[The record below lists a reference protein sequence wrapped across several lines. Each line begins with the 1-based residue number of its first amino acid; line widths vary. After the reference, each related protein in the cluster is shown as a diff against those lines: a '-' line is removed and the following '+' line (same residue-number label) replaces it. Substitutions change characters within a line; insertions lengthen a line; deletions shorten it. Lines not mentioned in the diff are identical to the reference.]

1 MKIRSITVFCEPGY
15 PVNRLLLQ
23 QVGIFAGHARKLFEA
38 EGYVVQSLRL
48 ATPPFG
54 QFVAPIDLPDAVQNY
69 AIEAHA
75 DGFEYVSLGPAG
87 SDPSEWGVIPAALG
101 RSDRV
106 FLSGSLTTPQG
117 ELDLARAAR
126 CAETIA
132 ALSRLEPD
140 GFANLRFCALAN
152 VPPGTPFF
160 PAAYAQRERPAFAL
174 ALQAADLAYDCF
186 KNAKSLQEARQ
197 TLIDSV
203 NANASKLEVVGE
215 KLEKMYG
222 YQFKGLDFTLAPHP
236 DQSESIGAALET
248 LGLPAFGPHGSL
260 FASTFLTSSLQE
272 AQFRKIGFNGLMLP
286 VLEDSTLA
294 LRAAESSLSVTELLL
309 FSAVCGAGLDVIP
322 LPGDTTPEEIYP
334 ILLDLGALALRL
346 NKPLTA
352 RLMPVPGKQAG
363 DPTEFDFGYFA
374 NSRVMPLRS
383 QVLSGLMVGNER
395 VSLPVREDQGRISRT
410 CL

>member
-23 QVGIFAGHARKLFEA
+23 QVGIFATHARKLFEEA
-38 EGYVVQSLRL
+38 GFEVQSLRL

-54 QFVAPIDLPDAVQNY
+54 QFVAPIDLPEVVQSY

-87 SDPSEWGVIPAALG
+87 VDPAEWAVIPAALG

-106 FLSGSLTTPQG
+106 FLSGALTTQQG
-117 ELDLARAAR
+117 ELDLANAAR
-126 CAETIA
+126 CAETIV
-132 ALSRLEPD
+132 ALSKLEAD

-152 VPPGTPFF
+152 VSAFTPFF
-160 PAAYAQRERPAFAL
+160 PAAYAQREQPAFAL
-174 ALQAADLAYDCF
+174 ALQSADLALDGF
-186 KNAKSLQEARQ
+186 RQANSLQEARQ
-197 TLIDSV
+197 DLIDAVQS
-203 NANASKLEVVGE
+203 NAATLEEIG
-215 KLEKMYG
+215 KRLEKMYG

-236 DQSESIGAALET
+236 DQAASIGSALEA
-248 LGLPAFGPHGSL
+248 LGMPAFGPHGSL
-260 FASTFLTSSLQE
+260 FASSFLTSTLQQ
-272 AQFRKIGFNGLMLP
+272 AQYRKIGFNGLMLP
-286 VLEDSTLA
+286 VLEDSGLA
-294 LRAAESSLSVTELLL
+294 QRAADGSLSVTELLM

-322 LPGDTTPEEIYP
+322 LPGDTSAEEIYP

-352 RLMPVPGKQAG
+352 RLMPVPDKQAG
-363 DPTEFDFGYFA
+363 DLTTFEFGYFA

-383 QVLSGLMVGNER
+383 QKLSGLMVGTER
-395 VSLPVREDQGRISRT
+395 VKLPQRETQG
-410 CL
+410 

>member
-15 PVNRLLLQ
+15 PVNRLLMQ
-23 QVGIFAGHARKLFEA
+23 QTGIFASHARKLFEEA
-38 EGYVVQSLRL
+38 GFEVQSLRL

-54 QFVAPIDLPDAVQNY
+54 QFVAPIDLPEAAQSY

-87 SDPSEWGVIPAALG
+87 YDPAEWDAIPAALG

-106 FLSGSLTTPQG
+106 FLSGSLTTQQG
-117 ELDLARAAR
+117 ELDLANAAR
-126 CAETIA
+126 CAETIVS
-132 ALSRLEPD
+132 LSKLEPD

-152 VPPGTPFF
+152 VPACTPFF
-160 PAAYAQRERPAFAL
+160 PAAYAQHEGPAFAL
-174 ALQAADLAYDCF
+174 ALQSADLALECF
-186 KNAKSLQEARQ
+186 KQAKSLHEARQ
-197 TLIDSV
+197 CLVDSINS
-203 NANASKLEVVGE
+203 NAARLEVVGE
-215 KLEKMYG
+215 KLERMYG

-236 DQSESIGAALET
+236 DQSASIGSALEA
-248 LGLPAFGPHGSL
+248 LGLPAFGPNGSL
-260 FASTFLTSSLQE
+260 FASTFLTTSLQQ
-272 AQFRKIGFNGLMLP
+272 AQYRKIGFNGLMLP

-294 LRAAESSLSVTELLL
+294 QRAAEGSLSVTELLL

-363 DPTEFDFGYFA
+363 DPTAFNFGYFA

-383 QVLSGLMVGNER
+383 QKLSGLMIGDER
-395 VSLPVREDQGRISRT
+395 IELPQREAQG
-410 CL
+410 

>member
-23 QVGIFAGHARKLFEA
+23 QVGIFATHAWKLFEEA
-38 EGYVVQSLRL
+38 GFEVQSLRL

-54 QFVAPIDLPDAVQNY
+54 QFVAPIDLPDAVQSY

-75 DGFEYVSLGPAG
+75 DGFEYISLGPA
-87 SDPSEWGVIPAALG
+87 SADPAEWSMIPGALG

-106 FLSGSLTTPQG
+106 FLSGSLTTPNG
-117 ELDLARAAR
+117 ELDLANAAR
-126 CAETIA
+126 CAETIV
-132 ALSRLEPD
+132 ALSKIESD

-152 VPPGTPFF
+152 VQACTPFF
-160 PAAYAQRERPAFAL
+160 PAAYAQREQPAFAL
-174 ALQAADLAYDCF
+174 ALQSADLAIDCF
-186 KNAKSLQEARQ
+186 KHATSLQEARHR
-197 TLIDSV
+197 LIDTINS
-203 NANASKLEVVGE
+203 NAARLEAVGKKLEN
-215 KLEKMYG
+215 MYS
-222 YQFKGLDFTLAPHP
+222 YEFKGLDFTLAPHP
-236 DQSESIGAALET
+236 DQSASIGGALEA

-260 FASTFLTSSLQE
+260 FGSAFLTSILQQ
-272 AQFRKIGFNGLMLP
+272 AQYRKIGFNGLMLP

-294 LRAAESSLSVTELLL
+294 LRAAEGSLSVTELLM

-322 LPGDTTPEEIYP
+322 LPGDTTAEEIYP

-352 RLMPVPGKQAG
+352 RLMPIPGKQAG
-363 DPTEFDFGYFA
+363 DLTTFDFGYFA

-383 QVLSGLMVGNER
+383 QKLTGLMTGSEKIK
-395 VSLPVREDQGRISRT
+395 LPQRETQG
-410 CL
+410 

>member
-23 QVGIFAGHARKLFEA
+23 QVGIFATHARKLYEEAGFE
-38 EGYVVQSLRL
+38 VQSLRL

-54 QFVAPIDLPDAVQNY
+54 QFVAPIDLPDAVQSY

-75 DGFEYVSLGPAG
+75 DGFEYISLGPAS
-87 SDPSEWGVIPAALG
+87 SDPTEWAAIPGALK
-101 RSDRV
+101 RSNRV
-106 FLSGSLTTPQG
+106 FLSGSLTTQQG
-117 ELDLARAAR
+117 ELDLANAAR
-126 CAETIA
+126 CAETIV
-132 ALSRLEPD
+132 ALSKLEPD

-152 VPPGTPFF
+152 VPACTPFF
-160 PAAYAQRERPAFAL
+160 PAAYAQREQPAFAL
-174 ALQAADLAYDCF
+174 ALEAADLALTCF
-186 KNAKSLQEARQ
+186 SQAKSLQEARQ
-197 TLIDSV
+197 CLIDTINE
-203 NANASKLEVVGE
+203 NAARLEAVGE

-222 YQFKGLDFTLAPHP
+222 YLFKGLDFTLAPHP
-236 DQSESIGAALET
+236 DQTASIGSAIEA

-260 FASTFLTSSLQE
+260 FASTFLTSSLQQ
-272 AQFRKIGFNGLMLP
+272 AQYRKIGFNGLMLP

-294 LRAAESSLSVTELLL
+294 LRAAEGSLSLTELLM

-322 LPGDTTPEEIYP
+322 LPGDTSPEEIYP

-363 DPTEFDFGYFA
+363 DPTTFDFGYFA
-374 NSRVMPLRS
+374 NSRVMPLQS
-383 QVLSGLMVGNER
+383 QKLSGLMLGSEKIK
-395 VSLPVREDQGRISRT
+395 LPQREDQG
-410 CL
+410 

>member
-15 PVNRLLLQ
+15 PVNRLLMQ
-23 QVGIFAGHARKLFEA
+23 QIGIFASHARKLFEEA
-38 EGYVVQSLRL
+38 GFEVQSLRL

-54 QFVAPIDLPDAVQNY
+54 QFVAPIDLPEAAQSC

-75 DGFEYVSLGPAG
+75 DGFEYVSLGPAR
-87 SDPSEWGVIPAALG
+87 SDLAEWAAIPAALG

-106 FLSGSLTTPQG
+106 FLSGSLTTQQG
-117 ELDLARAAR
+117 ELDLANAAR
-126 CAETIA
+126 CAETIVS
-132 ALSRLEPD
+132 LSKLEPD

-152 VPPGTPFF
+152 VPAFTPFF
-160 PAAYAQRERPAFAL
+160 PAAYAQHEGPAFAL
-174 ALQAADLAYDCF
+174 ALQSADLALECF
-186 KNAKSLQEARQ
+186 KQAKSLQDAQQR
-197 TLIDSV
+197 LIDAV
-203 NANASKLEVVGE
+203 NSNASRLEVVGE
-215 KLEKMYG
+215 KLERMYG

-236 DQSESIGAALET
+236 DQNASIGSALEA

-260 FASTFLTSSLQE
+260 FASTFLTSSLQQ
-272 AQFRKIGFNGLMLP
+272 AQYQKIGFNGLMLP

-294 LRAAESSLSVTELLL
+294 QRAAEGSLSVTELLL

-352 RLMPVPGKQAG
+352 RLMPVPGKQVG
-363 DPTEFDFGYFA
+363 DPTAFNFGYFA

-383 QVLSGLMVGNER
+383 QKLSGLMTGSER
-395 VSLPVREDQGRISRT
+395 IKLPQREAQG
-410 CL
+410 

>member
-23 QVGIFAGHARKLFEA
+23 QVGIFATHARKLFLDAGFE
-38 EGYVVQSLRL
+38 VQSLRL

-54 QFVAPIDLPDAVQNY
+54 QFVAPIDLPDAVQIY

-75 DGFEYVSLGPAG
+75 DGFEYISLGPAG
-87 SDPSEWGVIPAALG
+87 ADPAEWAVISAALK

-106 FLSGSLTTPQG
+106 FLSGLLTTQQG
-117 ELDLARAAR
+117 ELDLANAAR
-126 CAETIA
+126 CAETIVS
-132 ALSRLEPD
+132 LSKLEPD

-152 VPPGTPFF
+152 VPACTPFF

-174 ALQAADLAYDCF
+174 ALQSADLALDCF
-186 KNAKSLQEARQ
+186 KQAKSLEEARQ
-197 TLIDSV
+197 CLVDSV
-203 NANASKLEVVGE
+203 NSNASRLEAVAE
-215 KLEKMYG
+215 KMEKMYG

-236 DQSESIGAALET
+236 DQDASIGSALEA
-248 LGLPAFGPHGSL
+248 LGLLSFGPHGSL
-260 FASTFLTSSLQE
+260 FASAFLTSILQQ
-272 AQFRKIGFNGLMLP
+272 AQYRKTGFNGLMLP

-294 LRAAESSLSVTELLL
+294 LGAAEGSLSVTELLM

-322 LPGDTTPEEIYP
+322 LPGDTSPDEIYP
-334 ILLDLGALALRL
+334 ILLDLSALALRL

-352 RLMPVPGKQAG
+352 RLMPVPGKKAG
-363 DPTEFDFGYFA
+363 DLTTFDFGYFA

-383 QVLSGLMVGNER
+383 QKLTGLMAGNER
-395 VSLPVREDQGRISRT
+395 IKLPQRETQG
-410 CL
+410 

>member
-1 MKIRSITVFCEPGY
+1 MKIRSITVFCEPSY
-15 PVNRLLLQ
+15 PINRLMLQ
-23 QVGIFAGHARKLFEA
+23 QVGIFATHARKLFQDAGFE
-38 EGYVVQSLRL
+38 VQSLRL

-54 QFVAPIDLPDAVQNY
+54 QFVAPIDLPDAVQSY

-75 DGFEYVSLGPAG
+75 DGFEYISLGPAG
-87 SDPSEWGVIPAALG
+87 ADPAEWAAIPGALK

-106 FLSGSLTTPQG
+106 FLSGSLTTQQG
-117 ELDLARAAR
+117 ELDLANAAR
-126 CAETIA
+126 CAETIV
-132 ALSRLEPD
+132 ALSKLEPD

-152 VPPGTPFF
+152 VPACTPFF
-160 PAAYAQRERPAFAL
+160 PAAYALREQPAFAL
-174 ALQAADLAYDCF
+174 ALQSADLAIEAF
-186 KNAKSLQEARQ
+186 WQAKSLQEARQ
-197 TLIDSV
+197 CLIDTV
-203 NANASKLEVVGE
+203 NENAFRLEAVGE

-222 YQFKGLDFTLAPHP
+222 YLFKGLDFTLAPHP
-236 DQSESIGAALET
+236 DQAASIGSALEA

-260 FASTFLTSSLQE
+260 FASTFLTSSLQQ
-272 AQFRKIGFNGLMLP
+272 AQYLKTGFNGLMLP

-294 LRAAESSLSVTELLL
+294 LRAAEGSLSVTELLM

-363 DPTEFDFGYFA
+363 DPTSFDFGYFA
-374 NSRVMPLRS
+374 NSNVMPLRS
-383 QVLSGLMVGNER
+383 QKLTGLMNGSER
-395 VSLPVREDQGRISRT
+395 IKLPERETQG
-410 CL
+410 